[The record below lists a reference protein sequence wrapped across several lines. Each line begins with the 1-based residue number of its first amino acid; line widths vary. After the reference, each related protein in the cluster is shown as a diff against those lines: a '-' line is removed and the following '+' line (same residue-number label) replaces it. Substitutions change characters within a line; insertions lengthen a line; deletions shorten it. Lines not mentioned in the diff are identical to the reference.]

1 MESFRLEWQPLST
14 DLCGKPTFK
23 VVLLGAYKQAEELLY
38 TVSFL
43 FVFFIDFIFHLPFEK
58 EKYLLK

>member
-1 MESFRLEWQPLST
+1 MNSFRLEWQPLST

-43 FVFFIDFIFHLPFEK
+43 VTVLHFISVVN
-58 EKYLLK
+58 